1 MKQHQPRGDI
11 LRAANSYEHDSNL
24 QKAIEEILQP
34 RGVGVVVEAVHL
46 CMMMRGVEKQS
57 SKTITS
63 ALRGQFRECLMT
75 RDEFLR
81 LAHQRVYLS
90 ANGLRSVMIFR
101 VYVVQRNRCG
111 RSDYTRTGSPSR
123 APIAHASASSTR
135 ILS

>member
-46 CMMMRGVEKQS
+46 CMMMRGVETQS

-90 ANGLRSVMIFR
+90 AKWSPLCDDLSGIRRPAESMWQVSLLPAPARHRGRRLRM
-101 VYVVQRNRCG
+101 QAH
-111 RSDYTRTGSPSR
+111 R
-123 APIAHASASSTR
+123 AHES
-135 ILS
+135 